1 VNKLLIR
8 QAFYLPLAAMLVP
21 VVASWLVPGYS
32 SVSQHMS
39 ELEMLGGPVAAIT
52 RVAAIVSGASIVLF
66 AFGLLGYS
74 RRYAFTALA
83 SVVFGLSMISNGI
96 FVMGSPFHGLFGIGL
111 ISVLGPAFFV
121 AESQSMVMQPH
132 TKAWFLAAALLT
144 LLYMWLVFTGLD
156 PLPYHGF
163 TQRLAVIVMFGWYS
177 MASFVLLQR
186 FPSAKQQSAPLHAS
200 AKRG

>member
-1 VNKLLIR
+1 MSKLLLR
-8 QAFYLPLAAMLVP
+8 QAFYLPLAAMLAP
-21 VVASWLVPGYS
+21 VIASWFVPGYS

-96 FVMGSPFHGLFGIGL
+96 FVMGSPLHGLFGIGL
-111 ISVLGPAFFV
+111 ISVLSPAFFV
-121 AESQSMVMQPH
+121 AESQSMGMEPR
-132 TKAWFLAAALLT
+132 TKVWFLAAALLT
-144 LLYMWLVFTGLD
+144 LLYMWLMFAGLD
-156 PLPYHGF
+156 PLPYHGL

-177 MASFVLLQR
+177 LASFALLR
-186 FPSAKQQSAPLHAS
+186 SLPSAKQQPAHLHAS
-200 AKRG
+200 AARG